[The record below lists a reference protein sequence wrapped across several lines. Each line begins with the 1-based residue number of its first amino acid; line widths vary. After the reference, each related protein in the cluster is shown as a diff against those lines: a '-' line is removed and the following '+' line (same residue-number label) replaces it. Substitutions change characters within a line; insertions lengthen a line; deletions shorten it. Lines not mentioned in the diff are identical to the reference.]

1 MLTRR
6 ELTTYLKANN
16 VDISAPNSNIHLPHE
31 VLIELHKMTAKPGE
45 RVYNIHDLTDFKKDN
60 PDITEFDYLRLGS
73 YLEPCFEND
82 ATSFVYRYNDDA
94 DDNII
99 ILLDNDDNEPERI
112 MLDQVARLLY
122 DMELIDNLD

>member
-1 MLTRR
+1 MITRR

-16 VDISAPNSNIHLPHE
+16 VDISASNSNIHLPHE

-45 RVYNIHDLTDFKKDN
+45 RVYNIHDLTEFKQDN

-73 YLEPCFEND
+73 YLEPCFENV
-82 ATSFVYRYNDDA
+82 ATSFVYRYDDDA
-94 DDNII
+94 DENII

-112 MLDQVARLLY
+112 MLDQVAQLLY
-122 DMELIDNLD
+122 DMEIIDDLD